1 MLPALTSEEMLKL
14 PNTLLFDPVSH
25 QAAAYDGL
33 HRLITETASRPL
45 IEFALKKA
53 YQDAPWDPS
62 KHDLK
67 GDWNPL
73 PSWLQGPVMHRCILY
88 WLKSGDESDDDL
100 RKIPKP

>member
-1 MLPALTSEEMLKL
+1 MSQPMSSDELLNL
-14 PNTLLFDPVSH
+14 PNTLLLDPVT
-25 QAAAYDGL
+25 QRAAAYNGL
-33 HRLITETASRPL
+33 HRLITETASKAL
-45 IEFALKKA
+45 IDFALKKA

-73 PSWLQGPVMHRCILY
+73 PGWLQGEVMHRCVLY

-100 RKIPKP
+100 RKIPKS